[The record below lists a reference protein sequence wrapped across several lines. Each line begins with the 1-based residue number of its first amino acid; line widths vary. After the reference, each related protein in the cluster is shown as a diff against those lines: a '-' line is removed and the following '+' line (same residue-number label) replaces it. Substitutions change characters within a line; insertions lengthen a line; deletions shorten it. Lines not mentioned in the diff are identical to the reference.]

1 MKLYNFL
8 SVAQK
13 FWIAVPFQN
22 LDIFPFYKNILGKVN
37 GIRNDRFITPVCD
50 RQVKWL
56 PVLS

>member
-22 LDIFPFYKNILGKVN
+22 LDIAPFYQNILGKVN
-37 GIRNDRFITPVCD
+37 GIRNDRFIIPC
-50 RQVKWL
+50 L
-56 PVLS
+56 PAGR